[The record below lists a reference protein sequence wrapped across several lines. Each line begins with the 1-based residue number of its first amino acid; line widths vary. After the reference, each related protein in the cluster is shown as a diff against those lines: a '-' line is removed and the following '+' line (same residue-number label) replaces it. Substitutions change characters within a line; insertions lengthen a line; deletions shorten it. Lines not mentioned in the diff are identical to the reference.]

1 MITILAK
8 IRILSLRNIL
18 TSATLKMSS
27 TQGEIGN
34 PISQRNDVHHKKD
47 ITKEDSVDATS
58 YHEMRK
64 NAISELKKTQ
74 KNPYPHKFHATISL
88 AEFIKKYSS
97 LSSGEH
103 LDDVSVSITGRVHAK
118 RSAGSKL
125 IFYDIR
131 SEDCRLQ
138 VMANIRSYK
147 SETEFHDINEI
158 IHLGDIIGCIG
169 SPGKS
174 KLGELSIIPHE
185 IKLLSPCLYQL
196 PHMHYGVKDKE
207 TRFRQR
213 YLDLLMNEDVR
224 QRFITRAR
232 IINYVRRFLDDLGF
246 LEVETPMMNTIA
258 GGAAA
263 KPFVTYHNDLNMNLY
278 MRVAPELYLKM
289 LIIGGLNRVYE
300 LGRVFRNEGID
311 LTHNPEFTSCEFYM
325 AYADYEDL
333 MTITEDLISGLVK
346 YLFGSYII
354 KYHPDGAESDE
365 IIVDCTPPFKRI
377 NFYDDLAAKLNIKL
391 PLPETF
397 ETEETRQF
405 FLKIAAQHGIDC
417 PEPKTTARLLD
428 KLAGEFLEPL
438 CVNPTFLTCHPCI
451 MSPLAKEHRSRPGL
465 TERFELFMLNKELCN
480 AYTELNDPVVQRE
493 RFLEQA
499 KDKAAGDAEA
509 MVTDEQFLTAL
520 GYGLPPTAGWGLGID
535 RLTMFLTNTNNIKEV
550 ILFPAMKPEA
560 NSAAPLN
567 PMSEKPQ
574 DNKSSVCVNSY
585 IPAELLSNTENLPD
599 NTVLLDSSNLSPKS
613 SLSPQIKVSPVPT
626 SKTQNSPSQETSET
640 PPSSTGKGGKK
651 KKGRRS

>member
-1 MITILAK
+1 MITFLV
-8 IRILSLRNIL
+8 RSRCLSCFNIL
-18 TSATLKMSS
+18 PCSTYKMSAAAVENS
-27 TQGEIGN
+27 KLM
-34 PISQRNDVHHKKD
+34 SQQNEVLKKNDAM
-47 ITKEDSVDATS
+47 KEDSIDATS

-64 NAISELKKTQ
+64 NAISELKKIQ
-74 KNPYPHKFHATISL
+74 KNPYPHKFHSSISL
-88 AEFIKKYSS
+88 AEFIQKYSS
-97 LSSGEH
+97 LSPGEH
-103 LDDVSVSITGRVHAK
+103 LDDISVSLTGRVHAK

-138 VMANIRSYK
+138 VMANIRFYK
-147 SETEFHDINEI
+147 SETEFHDINEV
-158 IHLGDIIGCIG
+158 IHLGDIIGCVG

-232 IINYVRRFLDDLGF
+232 IVNYVRRFLDDLGF
-246 LEVETPMMNTIA
+246 LEVETPMMNSIA

-263 KPFVTYHNDLNMNLY
+263 KPFITYHNDLNLNLY

-289 LIIGGLNRVYE
+289 LVIGGLNRVYE

-346 YLFGSYII
+346 HLFGSYMI
-354 KYHPDGAESDE
+354 KYHPDGESDE

-377 NFYDDLAAKLNIKL
+377 NFYDDLAVKLNTKL
-391 PLPETF
+391 PPPETF
-397 ETEETRQF
+397 DTEETRQF
-405 FLKIAAQHGIDC
+405 FLKIAAQHGVDC

-438 CVNPTFLTCHPCI
+438 CVNPTFLTCHPSI

-465 TERFELFMLNKELCN
+465 TERFELFMLHKELCN

-493 RFLEQA
+493 RFMEQA
-499 KDKAAGDAEA
+499 KDKAAGDSEA
-509 MVTDEQFLTAL
+509 MVLDEQFLTAL

-560 NSAAPLN
+560 NIAASLN
-567 PMSEKPQ
+567 PVSEKPQ
-574 DNKSSVCVNSY
+574 DTKPSVSVNS
-585 IPAELLSNTENLPD
+585 PVPLDLSSNTKNLPD
-599 NTVLLDSSNLSPKS
+599 NSAVLLECNNVSPKS
-613 SLSPQIKVSPVPT
+613 SSPLPTNVSPVPT
-626 SKTQNSPSQETSET
+626 SKSQDVSSPETGET
-640 PPSSTGKGGKK
+640 LPSSTGKSAKK